1 MYIDLPRPVQLYQE
15 NSHAKQELLP
25 NELAHVQ
32 NIETE
37 RRDGRRV
44 CLKYANNSRDAG
56 GWVS

>member
-1 MYIDLPRPVQLYQE
+1 MYIDLPRPVVSSQE

-37 RRDGRRV
+37 RHDGRRV
-44 CLKYANNSRDAG
+44 CVKHANSSRDAG